1 MSHANVKHLT
11 DKQTASQNGRATL
24 GGGMG
29 GKWFLGCF
37 TAALVVL
44 SGPGK
49 AATVDHLRQDNAI
62 RIAYRRDAPPFSYQD
77 AAAKPAGFIV
87 DLCRAVAKRLS
98 QQLNLPSLKID
109 YVPVTASD
117 RFDAIQQGKADLLCE
132 ATSFT
137 MGRRKLIDFSID
149 TFIDG
154 AGLMTRVN
162 GPRSLKEMAG
172 QTIGVLAGT
181 TTEQELRDTLS
192 AAGISAIVK
201 PAATHAEG
209 LAMLDSGKVSAYFAD
224 RTILWVL
231 QANSKAPDNLLL
243 ADDYLTVE
251 PYALG
256 LAKGD
261 DDFRY
266 EVDRALSWIYRS
278 GEVVQIFA
286 RTFGDQFRLSPPLQA
301 LYLTCLIHRI
311 AGIRR
316 RVSRKVVIVTY
327 ELGA

>member
-1 MSHANVKHLT
+1 VTLHVDGEQVGKGHLA
-11 DKQTASQNGRATL
+11 QRHTASQNARATQ
-24 GGGMG
+24 GGGMD
-29 GKWFLGCF
+29 GKWFLGCLM
-37 TAALVVL
+37 AALLVL
-44 SGPGK
+44 SGAGE
-49 AATVDHLRQDNAI
+49 AATIDHLRQDNAI

-98 QQLNLPSLKID
+98 QQLSLPSLKID

-132 ATSFT
+132 ATSVT
-137 MGRRKLIDFSID
+137 MRRRKLLDFSID

-154 AGLMTRVN
+154 AGLMTTVN
-162 GPRSLKEMAG
+162 GPRSLKELAG

-192 AAGISAIVK
+192 AAGISAIIK

-231 QANSKAPDNLLL
+231 QANSKAPGNLLL
-243 ADDYLTVE
+243 ADEYLTVE

-266 EVDRALSWIYRS
+266 EVDRALSGIYRS
-278 GEVVQIFA
+278 GEVVQILA
-286 RTFGDQFRLSPPLQA
+286 RTFGDQFRLSPTLQA
-301 LYLTCLIHRI
+301 LYLISAI
-311 AGIRR
+311 PD
-316 RVSRKVVIVTY
+316 
-327 ELGA
+327 

>member
-1 MSHANVKHLT
+1 LAGFDIMSALTPARSHAAQSECARNV
-11 DKQTASQNGRATL
+11 A
-24 GGGMG
+24 GGMG
-29 GKWFLGCF
+29 GKLFLGCF

-132 ATSFT
+132 ATSVT
-137 MGRRKLIDFSID
+137 MRRRKLIDFSID

-172 QTIGVLAGT
+172 QTIGVLAST

-192 AAGISAIVK
+192 AAGISAIIK

-209 LAMLDSGKVSAYFAD
+209 LALLDSGKVSAYFAD

-231 QANSKAPDNLLL
+231 QANSKAPENLVL
-243 ADDYLTVE
+243 ADEYLTVE

-266 EVDRALSWIYRS
+266 EVDRALSRIYRS

-286 RTFGDQFRLSPPLQA
+286 RTFGDQFRLSPTLQA
-301 LYLTCLIHRI
+301 LYLISAI
-311 AGIRR
+311 
-316 RVSRKVVIVTY
+316 SD
-327 ELGA
+327 